1 MDLRTFLAQLEADG
15 ALHHITAPTSPHLEV
30 AQEIASRDGEPLL
43 FESLLGYPDWRLVS
57 GYVAQRAH
65 FARALGCEIPRLVG
79 RMAEALE
86 SPQAAPLVEEAP
98 CQEVV
103 VEDVDLTRLP
113 IPRYHTLDGG
123 PYVTA
128 GVIVTQDQKLG
139 RNLAFH
145 RMMLRDERHFTVRVV
160 ERRGTDSA
168 WGRAPEGLPVAVCI
182 GLPPQLLLAAA
193 MSPPPGVDESAVAQT
208 LAPTPLVQA
217 RTVPL
222 QIPAEAELVLEG
234 VLTHDLDTEGPFPDL
249 TGTMDVV
256 RRQPVLRVD
265 AVTHRYDP
273 IFHALLPAG
282 LEHRNLMGMPREPTI
297 YAAVN
302 RVTRCTGVYITPGGC
317 SWLHAVVQIEPQ
329 GPEDARKA
337 ITAAFRGHG
346 SLKRVTVVDRD
357 VDIYDPLDV
366 EWAIATRV
374 QARRDLYIFPD
385 EPSSSLDPSALQV
398 PGQKTRSDKVGVD
411 ATIPWG
417 EPREGYLRIVYDSDS
432 SVV

>member
-1 MDLRTFLAQLEADG
+1 MDLRTFLAQLEVDG
-15 ALHHITAPTSPHLEV
+15 ELHHVTAPTSPHLEV
-30 AQEIASRDGEPLL
+30 ARAIASRDGEPLL
-43 FESLLGYPDWRLVS
+43 FESLLGYPGWRLVS

-65 FARALGCEIPRLVG
+65 FARALGCEISALVG
-79 RMAEALE
+79 RMTEALE
-86 SPQAAPLVEEAP
+86 SPREAPLVQEAP

-103 VEDVDLTRLP
+103 EADVDLTRLP
-113 IPRYHTLDGG
+113 IPRYHALDGG

-128 GVIVTQDQKLG
+128 GVVVTQDPQLG

-168 WGRAPEGLPVAVCI
+168 WRGAPEGLPIAVCI
-182 GLPPQLLLAAA
+182 GLPPHLLLAAA
-193 MSPPPGVDESAVAQT
+193 MSPAPGVDESAVGQA

-217 RTVPL
+217 RTAPL
-222 QIPAEAELVLEG
+222 QIPSEAELVLEG
-234 VLTHDLDTEGPFPDL
+234 VLTHELGTEGPFPDL

-256 RRQPVLRVD
+256 RRQPVFRVE
-265 AVTHRYDP
+265 AVTHRRDP
-273 IFHALLPAG
+273 VFHALLPAG

-297 YAAVN
+297 YAEVN

-337 ITAAFRGHG
+337 LAAAFRGHG

-357 VDIYDPLDV
+357 VDVYDPLDV
-366 EWAIATRV
+366 EWAVATRV

-385 EPSSSLDPSALQV
+385 EPSSSLDPSARQV
-398 PGQKTRSDKVGVD
+398 PGEKARSDKVGVD

-417 EPREGYLRIVYDSDS
+417 EPREGYLRVIYDS
-432 SVV
+432 V